1 MDAYCRLKQALVSS
15 FDPEVLSRDTDLDLL
30 VGLSS
35 LAWES
40 SMKKHEE
47 HDIVFRLF
55 ACALGNVCNVYC
67 LFVAIQM
74 NLYFFV
80 FFCEMMIKRK
90 FEKKFD
96 LT

>member
-1 MDAYCRLKQALVSS
+1 
-15 FDPEVLSRDTDLDLL
+15 
-30 VGLSS
+30 
-35 LAWES
+35 
-40 SMKKHEE
+40 MKKHEE